1 MDILAEFRLRD
12 VAAGEDR
19 AVLVVPRAKGFS
31 LRCVN
36 YKSPFVEDVLRKDW
50 SRYTYTLLDG
60 RLSAVWRSFLLEVD
74 YLGRLYGMQ

>member
-19 AVLVVPRAKGFS
+19 AVLVVPRRKDYA

-36 YKSPFVEDVLRKDW
+36 YKSPHVQDVLRRDW
-50 SRYTYTLLDG
+50 SRYTYTLVDG
-60 RLSAVWRSFLLEVD
+60 CLSSVWRSFLFEVD

>member
-19 AVLVVPRAKGFS
+19 AVLVVPRSMDYA

-36 YKSPFVEDVLRKDW
+36 YKSPFVEDSLRLDW
-50 SRYTYTLLDG
+50 SRYAYTLVDG
-60 RLSAVWRSFLLEVD
+60 RLSSVWSSFLLEVD

>member
-12 VAAGEDR
+12 IAAGEDR
-19 AVLVVPRAKGFS
+19 AVLVVPRKTDYA

-36 YKSPFVEDVLRKDW
+36 YKSPFIEHSLRRDW
-50 SRYTYTLLDG
+50 SRYAYTLVEG
-60 RLSAVWRSFLLEVD
+60 RLSSVWSSFLSEVD